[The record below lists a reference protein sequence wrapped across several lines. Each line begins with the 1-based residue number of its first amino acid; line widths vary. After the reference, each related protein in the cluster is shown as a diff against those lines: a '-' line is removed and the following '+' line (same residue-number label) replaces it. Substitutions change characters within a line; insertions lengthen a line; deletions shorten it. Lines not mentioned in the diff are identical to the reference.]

1 MQTQLLNGLKRSFRV
16 LLVLT
21 VLSLGSF
28 EAKSQSLTLHEH
40 NRTIRQILRTV
51 EKDSNYKFFYSEDLK
66 DLSKRITI
74 EVKETELSKLLD
86 RIFADTDI
94 SWQIQDGKTIVLS
107 TKKSTKKETK
117 KSATVVG
124 QIKDEDGEPVAGAG
138 VIVDGT
144 TNGVISDIDGKFQ
157 IEAPL
162 GSILVFSC
170 LGMNDSSIP
179 VSKDNE
185 NLTVVLRRSANSLE
199 SSVVVGYGTVK
210 KSDLTGAVSS
220 VKTAELPISSSSSIA
235 TLLAGKAAGVTATQT
250 SAQPGGG
257 VEILIRGA
265 GSTGAGN
272 TPLYIIDGFPVGGG
286 SVEPGAD
293 NRYSD
298 FGSRNILNSINPNDI
313 ESIEILKDASSS
325 AIYGARAANGVVLI
339 TTKKGREGNATVSY
353 DGSYG
358 VQQIANRIKML
369 TAEQFM
375 KKANSFSYE
384 NYLFNNACYPYGSKD
399 VSSVTTPWKA
409 VYSDEEIA
417 GAGEGTDWYGLI
429 TRLGSISQ
437 HNVSVS
443 GGTSKL
449 SYMASFNAY
458 NQDGVVKNSDF
469 DRYTG
474 RVNMELDIRKWLKF
488 GVNGTM
494 SYIKS
499 TNIPLGTEDFEN
511 SGLINSALAYDPT
524 VAVKNEKGEYN
535 ISPLM
540 TTVPNPVSMLE
551 IEDYTKTRRF
561 LVNSFLQ
568 AEIIPGL
575 VAKVNLGI
583 DDQEGNRYSYL
594 PKTTMYGKQEGGKA
608 SRSMASSM
616 SRLIETTLNY
626 HKEFADIHDLNI
638 LAGWS
643 AQDFT
648 YEGLSASNS
657 QFFTDSYLYNNLAA
671 GEAKRPSVASSK
683 SYERFQSFFGR
694 VNYNLLGRYLF
705 TLTLRTD
712 GSDRFGKNN
721 RYGFFPS
728 GAFAWRIIQEPFM
741 KNVPWMSDLKLRFGA
756 GQTGNANIGSSA
768 FEYYSSNYREYVFGE
783 SIKTGTFK
791 YQMGNDDLKWETTTE
806 YNLGIDFGFFD
817 QRLSGGIDM
826 FYKRIDGLLG
836 YKTLKSFMEVS
847 TVAANVG
854 QTQSKGLEISLKSLN
869 FTGKFKW
876 NTELSFTRYVDR
888 WLNRD
893 TGSLKPWQKDDDPI
907 RAYYGYISDGILK
920 LGEAAPS
927 YMPNLLPGQFKVRDV
942 NGWETDDFGNPV
954 LDENGRYKYTGQPDG
969 VLNEADMVLLGT
981 TDPGFSMGFGNSFS
995 YMGFDL
1001 NIFFYGMFDRLVYN
1015 ATRDKYSFFELR
1027 RVLQGQNFL
1036 AEVNDSWSS
1045 TNTDS
1050 NNPSGIVT
1058 TYPQPSSYL
1067 MEQGWFIRCKN
1078 ITLGYSI
1085 PQRLVNRIKMGKIRF
1100 YAEFG
1105 NPFVITRYTGNDPET
1120 DFKAGY
1126 PNQRS
1131 YMFGLNL
1138 TF

>member
-1 MQTQLLNGLKRSFRV
+1 MNTKMKNGLKRPFR
-16 LLVLT
+16 LLFVLT
-21 VLSLGSF
+21 VLAVIGQ
-28 EAKSQSLTLHEH
+28 EAYAQRITLSEK
-40 NRTIRQILRTV
+40 NKTIRQIIRTV
-51 EKDSNYKFFYSEDLK
+51 EKSSGYRFFYSEELK
-66 DLSKRITI
+66 DLSKKTTLIVSDSEI
-74 EVKETELSKLLD
+74 GPVLD
-86 RIFADTDI
+86 RLFRDTDI
-94 SWQIQDGKTIVLS
+94 AWQIQDGKAVVLS
-107 TKKSTKKETK
+107 EKNTSKPRES
-117 KSATVVG
+117 SSITVSG
-124 QIKDEDGEPVAGAG
+124 QVRDEDGVPVIGAG
-138 VIVDGT
+138 VLVDGT
-144 TNGVISDIDGKFQ
+144 TDGVVSDADGRFL
-157 IEAPL
+157 IRTAP
-162 GSILVFSC
+162 GTALVFSC
-170 LGMNDSSIP
+170 LGMDEKT
-179 VSKDNE
+179 VVVRKDTE
-185 NLTVVLRRSANSLE
+185 NLQVVLYRSSNSLE
-199 SSVVVGYGTVK
+199 SSVVIGYGTVRK
-210 KSDLTGAVSS
+210 GDLTGAVSS
-220 VKTAELPISSSSSIA
+220 VKTEGLPVASSTSIA
-235 TLLAGKAAGVTATQT
+235 TLLGGKAAGVTATQT

-272 TPLYIIDGFPVGGG
+272 TPLYIIDGFPVGDG
-286 SVEPGAD
+286 SVEPGSD

-298 FGSRNILNSINPNDI
+298 FGSHNVLNSINPNDI

-339 TTKKGREGNATVSY
+339 TTRKGREGKPSVSY

-358 VQQIANRIKML
+358 VQQIANRIRMM

-375 KKANSFSYE
+375 RKANSFSYE
-384 NYLFNNACYPYGSKD
+384 NWLFNNGCYPYGTND
-399 VSSVTTPWKA
+399 VSAAASPWTA
-409 VYSDEEIA
+409 VYTDEEIA
-417 GAGEGTDWYGLI
+417 GAGAGTDWYGLI

-443 GGTSKL
+443 GGTPVV
-449 SYMASFNAY
+449 SYMASFNAF
-458 NQDGVVKNSDF
+458 NQNGVVKNSDF
-469 DRYTG
+469 DRYSG
-474 RVNMELDIRKWLKF
+474 RINMELNLRKWLKF
-488 GVNGTM
+488 GINGTM
-494 SYIKS
+494 SYIRS

-524 VAVKNEKGEYN
+524 VAVRNDKGEYN

-561 LVNSFLQ
+561 LVNTWLQ
-568 AEIIPGL
+568 AEVLPGL
-575 VAKVNLGI
+575 VARVNLGM

-608 SRSMASSM
+608 GRSMASSM
-616 SRLIETTLNY
+616 SRLMEATLSW
-626 HKEFADIHDLNI
+626 HREFADVHDLSI

-643 AQDFT
+643 VQDFT
-648 YEGLSASNS
+648 YESMEASNS

-671 GEAKRPSVASSK
+671 GEAKRPTVGSSK

-694 VNYNLLGRYLF
+694 ANYNLLGRYLF
-705 TLTLRTD
+705 TLTLRAD

-741 KNVPWMSDLKLRFGA
+741 SDVKWMSDLKLRLGA

-783 SIKTGTFK
+783 TVQTGTYK
-791 YQMGNDDLKWETTTE
+791 YQMGNDNLKWETTTE
-806 YNLGIDFGFFD
+806 FNAGLDFGFFG
-817 QRLSGGIDM
+817 QRLYGGIDV

-836 YKTLKSFMEVS
+836 YRTLKSYMEVP

-854 QTQSKGLEISLKSLN
+854 QTQSRGLEISLKSVN
-869 FTGKFKW
+869 FTGSFKW
-876 NTELSFTRYVDR
+876 NTEFTFTRYVDR
-888 WLNRD
+888 WLDRD
-893 TGSLKPWQKDDDPI
+893 TGSLNPWQKSDDPI
-907 RAYYGYISDGILK
+907 RATYGYISDGILK
-920 LGEAAPS
+920 LGETPPS

-942 NGWETDDFGNPV
+942 NGWLTDDFGNPV
-954 LDENGRYKYTGQPDG
+954 IDADGRYTYTGKPDG
-969 VLNEADMVLLGT
+969 ILNEADMVLLGT
-981 TDPGFSMGFGNSFS
+981 TDPGFSMGFGNTFS

-1001 NIFFYGMFDRLVYN
+1001 NIFFYGMFDRIVYN

-1036 AEVNDSWSS
+1036 EEVNDSWSS

-1050 NNPSGIVT
+1050 DNPSGIVT

-1067 MEQGWFIRCKN
+1067 MERGWFVRCKN

-1085 PQRLVNRIKMGKIRF
+1085 PQRLLNRIHIGKIRV
-1100 YAEFG
+1100 YAEAG
-1105 NPFVITRYTGNDPET
+1105 NPFVITAYTGNDPET